1 MRNNA
6 LTMCCGVCVAAC
18 PGLAITVI
26 NKGYGPSETSID
38 FPFEY
43 LPLPAVGDQ
52 VEAVNRFGQVVC
64 AGRILAVRKPEAYA
78 GTAVVSMAVP
88 TEFAD
93 EVRSMKRLPR

>member
-1 MRNNA
+1 M
-6 LTMCCGVCVAAC
+6 
-18 PGLAITVI
+18 
-26 NKGYGPSETSID
+26 
-38 FPFEY
+38 
-43 LPLPAVGDQ
+43 
-52 VEAVNRFGQVVC
+52 NRFGQVVC